1 MTLIFTTVK
10 CSGGKLPACTFSI
23 KTSQISFQ
31 TRQTATYQHHSMY
44 GQFFRSVS
52 CSLMRVSPFNQHER
66 RHSVSPSRSNV
77 VIHLHRHWFHCGGY
91 LVSLLSLYLSTPR
104 GGSVQ
109 RVFPKSH
116 RFNLLLTHFSVRLYK
131 LGSEGEFVLVA
142 DLVWPKN
149 KQKWNKCTFFFF
161 SSEISL
167 RRCAFDRLALAV
179 CNDVSTVHPASC
191 WLHFH
196 YICFWCLL
204 IASPSCIISLVTSL
218 RSGCV
223 MSARDVRQKRH
234 CLSLN

>member
-1 MTLIFTTVK
+1 MTLIFTTIT
-10 CSGGKLPACTFSI
+10 CSGGKLPACTGMFSI

-52 CSLMRVSPFNQHER
+52 CSSMRVSPFNQHER

-77 VIHLHRHWFHCGGY
+77 VIHLHVSTCY

-142 DLVWPKN
+142 DLLVWPKN

-161 SSEISL
+161 SPVKYHCDVVRLIGWHL
-167 RRCAFDRLALAV
+167 LCVTTRRLYILPHAGYIFTTFVFDV
-179 CNDVSTVHPASC
+179 C
-191 WLHFH
+191 W
-196 YICFWCLL
+196 
-204 IASPSCIISLVTSL
+204 
-218 RSGCV
+218 
-223 MSARDVRQKRH
+223 
-234 CLSLN
+234 